1 MLYNH
6 TNSYNNI
13 YKFNQVNLQ
22 FDDTLLIDNN
32 EKIAKK
38 IESLETQ
45 MMREVRYDGNGE
57 ADPLDGFSSGLDPD
71 EVEALLGE
79 LENTQ
84 EEAGAPAPSQNQE
97 KEEAF
102 EPFQDTGEALSLISA
117 QAQEIL
123 ASARKEA
130 DSIKSGALVE
140 AQAEI
145 ENLRRSTYEE
155 ARTQGYDEGY
165 HEAIEQVEQQK
176 QQLADEQKRLEE
188 EYEELVRGLEPK
200 FVETLTDIYEKVFQI
215 DLQKEHD
222 IIMHLIASTMHRI
235 EGNSNYLI
243 HVSKEDYPYVNMKK
257 NETLLSSVSANAS
270 VELVEDMTLGPND
283 CIIETD
289 GGIFDCGLGTQL
301 EELTQKLRLLSYRV
315 D

>member
-6 TNSYNNI
+6 ANSYNNI

-22 FDDTLLIDNN
+22 TDDTLLIDNN

-45 MMREVRYDGNGE
+45 MMKEVRYEGGGG

-71 EVEALLGE
+71 EVDALLGE
-79 LENTQ
+79 LENVP
-84 EEAGAPAPSQNQE
+84 EEENRMLPSQEQGE
-97 KEEAF
+97 SF

-123 ASARKEA
+123 ASARREA

-145 ENLRRSTYEE
+145 DNLRRSTYEE

-165 HEAIEQVEQQK
+165 HEAIEQVERQK
-176 QQLADEQKRLEE
+176 QQLAEERKQLEE
-188 EYEELVRGLEPK
+188 EYQELVRGLEPK

-222 IIMHLIASTMHRI
+222 IIMHLIASTMHKI

-270 VELVEDMTLGPND
+270 VELVED
-283 CIIETD
+283 
-289 GGIFDCGLGTQL
+289 
-301 EELTQKLRLLSYRV
+301 LSLIHI
-315 D
+315 

>member
-6 TNSYNNI
+6 ANSYNNI

-22 FDDTLLIDNN
+22 TDDTLLIDNN

-45 MMREVRYDGNGE
+45 MMKEVRYDGGGG

-71 EVEALLGE
+71 EVDALLGE
-79 LENTQ
+79 LENVP
-84 EEAGAPAPSQNQE
+84 EEENRMLPSQEQGE
-97 KEEAF
+97 SF

-123 ASARKEA
+123 ASARREA

-145 ENLRRSTYEE
+145 DNLRRSTYEE

-165 HEAIEQVEQQK
+165 HEAIEQVERQK
-176 QQLADEQKRLEE
+176 QQLAEERKQLEE
-188 EYEELVRGLEPK
+188 EYQELVRGLEPK

-222 IIMHLIASTMHRI
+222 IIMHLIASTMHKI

>member
-6 TNSYNNI
+6 ANSYNNI

-22 FDDTLLIDNN
+22 TDDTLLIDNN

-45 MMREVRYDGNGE
+45 MMKEVRYDGVGG

-71 EVEALLGE
+71 EVDALLGE
-79 LENTQ
+79 LENVP
-84 EEAGAPAPSQNQE
+84 EEENRMLPSQEQGE
-97 KEEAF
+97 SF

-123 ASARKEA
+123 ASARREA

-145 ENLRRSTYEE
+145 DNLRRSTYEE

-165 HEAIEQVEQQK
+165 HEAIEQVERQK
-176 QQLADEQKRLEE
+176 QQLAEERKQLEE
-188 EYEELVRGLEPK
+188 EYQELVRGLEPK

-222 IIMHLIASTMHRI
+222 IIMHLIASTMHKI